1 MQTLPHK
8 KKEAEDFEDLKP
20 PQEADKSKMDK
31 AEIKYNES
39 VQEVKDIADEL
50 KVLDKKMDDLEFW
63 ETGFGNKGIKSLML
77 DNVLPIL
84 NAEAN
89 KYIHHLM
96 DDIEIE
102 FDTETE
108 TKGGETR
115 DNFEVRV
122 RSGDSHGYHLASGGE
137 RRRIDFCI
145 SLALQSLLASTG
157 SKSNIFILDEPFES
171 VDESGIGELV
181 DLLREYSRKQGV
193 AVYCISHLSNLKPLF
208 DDVVTVRRQ
217 NGVSQVV

>member
-1 MQTLPHK
+1 MTRFL
-8 KKEAEDFEDLKP
+8 
-20 PQEADKSKMDK
+20 
-31 AEIKYNES
+31 
-39 VQEVKDIADEL
+39 
-50 KVLDKKMDDLEFW
+50 
-63 ETGFGNKGIKSLML
+63 IKSVSKHNFLISEQISSQST
-77 DNVLPIL
+77 VL
-84 NAEAN
+84 
-89 KYIHHLM
+89 
-96 DDIEIE
+96 

-108 TKGGETR
+108 TKSGEVR
-115 DNFEVRV
+115 DSFEVRV
-122 RSGDSHGYHLASGGE
+122 RSGNSNGYHLASGGE

-208 DDVVTVRRQ
+208 DDVVTVRRE
-217 NGVSQVV
+217 NGVSQVEEMG